1 MINYILLD
9 GSPEVEN
16 DKKDNMLVEVN
27 GKLIEVNMTEDEDK
41 GQKPQGVENPDTE
54 LFQRGFNI
62 FMGEVNMESVK
73 QIINWIISANFAKEK
88 MHKELTLGI
97 CSPGGDLNACFALLD
112 VMMGSKIP
120 IRTIGMGMIASCGLL
135 MFITGAK
142 GRRVLTPNT
151 SILSHQYTWGSFG
164 KEHELFATVKEFDL
178 TTSRLLSHYKKCT
191 GLSEKV
197 IREKL
202 LPPHDVWLD
211 SKQAKK
217 LGLCDSV
224 KEMRMT

>member
-1 MINYILLD
+1 
-9 GSPEVEN
+9 
-16 DKKDNMLVEVN
+16 
-27 GKLIEVNMTEDEDK
+27 MTDEEK
-41 GQKPQGVENPDTE
+41 GQKPQSTTDPGAE
-54 LFQRGFNI
+54 LFQRGFHV
-62 FMGEVNMESVK
+62 FMGDVTMDTMNP
-73 QIINWIISANFAKEK
+73 IINWIIAANFTKEK
-88 MHKELTLGI
+88 KHKELTLGI

-135 MFITGAK
+135 MFITGTK
-142 GRRVLTPNT
+142 GKRILTPNT

-178 TTSRLLSHYKKCT
+178 TTNRLLTHYKKCT
-191 GLSEKV
+191 GLTEKM

-217 LGLCDSV
+217 LGLCDKV
-224 KEMRMT
+224 QEMKMS